1 MSDADRLDAYRG
13 LLARPPT
20 DDYRR
25 GSKVTHAGAPDRRER
40 WRALPATF
48 LAYVRIDRDESQ
60 EAKWHHDAA

>member
-25 GSKVTHAGAPDRRER
+25 ESRVTHAGAPDRHER
-40 WRALPATF
+40 WRALADSF
-48 LAYVRIDRDESQ
+48 LAYVLIERDDDPHPSV
-60 EAKWHHDAA
+60 